1 MTSTPGRV
9 LQISKY
15 YAPVMG
21 GIETVAW
28 ELAEGLNRAGVAT
41 GVLCAHQHPRT
52 VRETAPAG
60 YGIVRACQWGT
71 LLSTSIAPAMASH
84 LLRTRHDHEVIHLHM
99 PNPMAAAALWLARPR
114 ARLVVH
120 WHSDVVRQRRAMAL
134 YRPLERWVLQRAD
147 AIIAT
152 SPPYAHHSPALQ
164 PWQHKVVVTPI
175 GITDRAAQVDPA
187 LRDRIRQ
194 AHAGRRIVFALGRMV
209 YYKGF
214 EVLIEAAAALPND
227 CVVLIG
233 GEGDLRAA
241 KQALIEARGLQDK
254 VHLLGHIAPAELP
267 SHYAACDVFC
277 MPSTV
282 RAEAYGVSMVEA
294 MVMGKPI
301 VATDIPA
308 SGVPWVNHHGVTGF
322 NVPPRNPL
330 ALARR
335 LRQLLRDTALRERL
349 GAGARQRYQ
358 QQFTAELMTQRIQA
372 LYHRLDSARFA
383 APEPFDDL
391 DFRAVS

>member
-1 MTSTPGRV
+1 MNQPQGRV

-28 ELAEGLNRAGVAT
+28 ELAEGLNRAGIFT
-41 GVLCAHQHPRT
+41 DVLCANQARHSAH
-52 VRETAPAG
+52 EIAASG
-60 YGIVRACQWGT
+60 YGVVRASQWGT
-71 LLSTSIAPAMASH
+71 LLSTSIAPAMARH
-84 LLRTRHDHEVIHLHM
+84 LLRVRNDYDVIHLHM

-134 YRPLERWVLQRAD
+134 YRPLEHWVLQRAD
-147 AIIAT
+147 AIVAT
-152 SPPYAHHSPALQ
+152 SPPYARHSPPLQ

-175 GITDRAAQVDPA
+175 GITDRRAQVDPA
-187 LRDRIRQ
+187 VCERIRQ
-194 AHAGRRIVFALGRMV
+194 AHPGKRIVFALGRMV

-214 EVLIEAAAALPND
+214 EVLIDAAASLPND

-233 GEGDLRAA
+233 GEGGLRPEQ
-241 KQALIEARGLQDK
+241 QALIEARGLQDK
-254 VHLLGHIAPAELP
+254 VRLLGHVPPAELP

-277 MPSTV
+277 MPSTL

-294 MVMGKPI
+294 MVMGKPV

-308 SGVPWVNHHGVTGF
+308 SGVPWVNRHGVTGF

-335 LRQLLRDTALRERL
+335 LRQLLGNPALRERF
-349 GAGARQRYQ
+349 GAAARQRYQ
-358 QQFTAELMTQRIQA
+358 QQFTAALMTQRTLA
-372 LYHRLDSARFA
+372 LYHQLDALRFA
-383 APEPFDDL
+383 APAAEDPL
-391 DFRAVS
+391 GHRAVS